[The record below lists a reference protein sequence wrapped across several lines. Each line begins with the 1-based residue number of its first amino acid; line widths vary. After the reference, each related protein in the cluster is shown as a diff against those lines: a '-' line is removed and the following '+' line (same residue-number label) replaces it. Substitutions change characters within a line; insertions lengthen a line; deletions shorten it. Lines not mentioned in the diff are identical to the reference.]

1 VGEEVSLRVD
11 VVNNVDVVG
20 WVCADEVVMEVPEV
34 LHSNPTSSAD
44 VTFGGTDIELN
55 KAFQPHD
62 IFDPADCKLIHV
74 LLLIKN
80 VFESILVTVP
90 W

>member
-1 VGEEVSLRVD
+1 MGKGVSFRVD
-11 VVNNVDVVG
+11 IVDNVDVVG
-20 WVCADEVVMEVPEV
+20 WVCADDVVMEVPEE

-55 KAFQPHD
+55 NAFQLHD
-62 IFDPADCKLIHV
+62 ILDPADCKLIQV